1 MIDRAQLAKALERLD
16 PRDREV
22 LDYSLRRHVPDNDL
36 AAIFDCGPSD
46 VARMRAA
53 AVERL
58 ADDLGVQRGADLGQV
73 LTALLDQSTWDEVA
87 AAAPPAVNP
96 PAAPE
101 ASATEQAAPAEPESA
116 TSPEPSSPPEPVAA
130 EPPAVQPQR
139 DAPVLGMLDGR
150 RRDGAEAG
158 SDGSG
163 GSRRWSIAAAVLIAV
178 LVAVGMGSVVFLGD
192 DASSNA
198 IDGDEN
204 ATRPFAPHEEAI
216 GEPFPSDPESAY
228 RYPVAILD
236 KAITLLDEPRG
247 EPKVRIAAKTEWD
260 SPRVMSVVDR
270 SGEWLAVLVP
280 ELENGE
286 VGWLREQ
293 DVERL
298 DTVGWALRANLAKR
312 QLAVERNGEV
322 VRRIGVGV
330 GREDHPTPTGR
341 FAVTDKLRVSDPG
354 SPYGCCV
361 VALTGHQT
369 RLPAGW
375 PGGDRLAIH
384 ATEDTSGIGNAVS
397 LGCLRVAPADA
408 KWLLEALPLG
418 TPVFIEE
425 GGQDPPVSQRKPA
438 RR

>member
-1 MIDRAQLAKALERLD
+1 
-16 PRDREV
+16 
-22 LDYSLRRHVPDNDL
+22 
-36 AAIFDCGPSD
+36 
-46 VARMRAA
+46 
-53 AVERL
+53 
-58 ADDLGVQRGADLGQV
+58 
-73 LTALLDQSTWDEVA
+73 
-87 AAAPPAVNP
+87 
-96 PAAPE
+96 
-101 ASATEQAAPAEPESA
+101 
-116 TSPEPSSPPEPVAA
+116 
-130 EPPAVQPQR
+130 
-139 DAPVLGMLDGR
+139 MLDGR
-150 RRDGAEAG
+150 RRDGDEAG
-158 SDGSG
+158 SDGGG
-163 GSRRWSIAAAVLIAV
+163 GSRRWSIAAAALIAV

-228 RYPVAILD
+228 RYPVAIID
-236 KAITLLDEPRG
+236 RAITLLDEPRG

-260 SPRVMSVVDR
+260 SPRVLSIVDR

-293 DVERL
+293 DVKRL
-298 DTVGWALRANLAKR
+298 DTVGWALRADLSKR
-312 QLAVERNGEV
+312 ELAVERNGEV

-330 GREDHPTPTGR
+330 GRTDHPTPTGR

-369 RLPAGW
+369 KLPAGW
-375 PGGDRLAIH
+375 PGGDRLAVH

-397 LGCLRVAPADA
+397 LGCLRVAPEDA

-425 GGQDPPVSQRKPA
+425 GGSDRATSQDKPA